1 MSNLFYDWNGY
12 NQSEQSCRI
21 VDDTLR
27 DGLQSPNVTAPT
39 LSEKLTL
46 IDCMVKNGIYSL
58 IASYPAAS
66 RDLFDETVAMLRHIR
81 DNNYQ
86 IIPSLAGRTALQDL
100 QPIADLQQGF
110 GRQLRAY
117 AFIACSPIR
126 QSVENWDLA
135 FICGRIEESL
145 KYLISENVFPIIV
158 IEDSTRCKLDDLRT
172 VICCAVDNGAKS
184 ITIADTVGY
193 INPEGV
199 RNLMGFVRSIIG
211 NRVEIEWHGHNDRGL
226 AVANALT
233 AIHCGVDYVHT
244 TAAGI
249 GERTGN
255 LSFEQ
260 LLVNLWLDGFCDH
273 KLTFANEFA
282 ALTAQYTHT
291 EIASSQ
297 PIIGSDIFTT
307 GTGVHA
313 AAILKALKSGDTVL
327 ADSVYSSVPARLLG
341 REQNIEIGQM
351 SGHANVEAKL
361 RQMGLPYS
369 DTIADAVLRAAKSS
383 SHFLTDVEIIRL
395 VNTNSKEQQI

>member
-1 MSNLFYDWNGY
+1 MDTLFHDWNGSSKS
-12 NQSEQSCRI
+12 NMRCRI

-27 DGLQSPNVTAPT
+27 DGLQSPNVVAPK
-39 LSEKLTL
+39 LAEKLTL

-66 RDLFDETVAMLRHIR
+66 KELFAETEAMLRHIR
-81 DNNYQ
+81 GNKYQ
-86 IIPSLAGRTALQDL
+86 IAPALAGRTALQDL
-100 QPIADLQQGF
+100 QPIAELQQRF

-126 QSVENWDLA
+126 QSVENWDLSL
-135 FICGRIEESL
+135 IRERIKESL
-145 KYLISENVFPIIV
+145 KYLIAENVFPIIV
-158 IEDSTRCKLDDLRT
+158 IEDSTRCKPDDLSE
-172 VICCAVDNGAKS
+172 VIRCAVDGGAKS

-199 RNLMGFVRSIIG
+199 RKLISFVRGISG
-211 NRVEIEWHGHNDRGL
+211 DHVLLEWHGHNDRGL
-226 AVANALT
+226 ALANALA
-233 AIHCGVDYVHT
+233 AIESGVDCVHT

-260 LLVNLWLDGFCDH
+260 LLLNLWLNGGGDINLSFV
-273 KLTFANEFA
+273 NEFA
-282 ALTAQYTHT
+282 ALTAQYTH
-291 EIASSQ
+291 IPIPPNQ
-297 PIIGSDIFTT
+297 PVIGSDIFTT

-351 SGHANVEAKL
+351 SGRANVEAKL
-361 RQMGLPYS
+361 LQMRLPYTD
-369 DTIADAVLRAAKSS
+369 DTAEKILAAAKSS
-383 SHFLTDVEIIRL
+383 SHFLTDVEITRL
-395 VNTNSKEQQI
+395 VNISR